1 MHTLSKSKIIAF
13 RQCPKRLWLEIH
25 RPDEMKYDLA
35 VKKAFAIGHQVGA
48 IAQKLFDPEQ
58 SGTLLD
64 AQTQGYEV
72 AFNRTQE
79 LIHAQNPGPIF
90 EAGFTAQGALAF
102 ADIMQPTSNS
112 DRPWRMIE
120 VKSAASVK
128 DYYYED
134 TAIQSY
140 VAIKSGVHLEGV
152 SVAHI
157 NSKWV
162 YPGVGNYHGLL
173 KTVDVTAEA
182 FSRHTDVGHWI
193 KEAQAVA
200 QSLDEP
206 DIDPGKQCKN
216 PNACGFIEYCTRGME
231 VIEYPIAWLPHI
243 QQKKI
248 DMLEAQGIVDLRE
261 VPDNYLTDT
270 QKLVR
275 DCTIQQKRFFE
286 LDKTKETLSKYP
298 FPALFLDFET
308 SNMAIPIWAGTR
320 PYEQTPFQYSLHI
333 LDSQGALS
341 HKEFIDLSGNNP
353 TRPFAEKLILDCG
366 IEGSIFVYNA
376 SFESSVIKRLAD
388 GFEDLKASLLAIN
401 ERLVDLQPIA
411 KSHHYHPNQKGS
423 WSIKELLPT
432 IDPELDYSKLE
443 GVQHGQMA
451 IDAYIEAIGSSTS
464 AERKTEIQT
473 QLLKYCELD
482 TLAMVRIWEA
492 FRGLRQLS

>member
-1 MHTLSKSKIIAF
+1 MSPTGKSAHSW
-13 RQCPKRLWLEIH
+13 Q
-25 RPDEMKYDLA
+25 
-35 VKKAFAIGHQVGA
+35 
-48 IAQKLFDPEQ
+48 
-58 SGTLLD
+58 
-64 AQTQGYEV
+64 
-72 AFNRTQE
+72 
-79 LIHAQNPGPIF
+79 
-90 EAGFTAQGALAF
+90 
-102 ADIMQPTSNS
+102 
-112 DRPWRMIE
+112 MIE

-128 DYYYED
+128 DYYLED

-140 VAIKSGVHLEGV
+140 VALQAGVPLEGV

-157 NSKWV
+157 DSKWV
-162 YPGVGNYHGLL
+162 YPGQGDYRGLL
-173 KTVDVTAEA
+173 KAVDVTNEA
-182 FSRHTDVGHWI
+182 FGRHPQVEQWI
-193 KEAQAVA
+193 HEAQKCAECP
-200 QSLDEP
+200 SEP
-206 DIDPGKQCKN
+206 NIEPGKQCTYPN
-216 PNACGFIEYCTRGME
+216 PCGFIEYCTRGME
-231 VIEYPIAWLPHI
+231 TVEYPLSWLPRI
-243 QQKKI
+243 TQKKM
-248 DMLEAQGIVDLRE
+248 DSLEAAGVKDLRDA
-261 VPDNYLTDT
+261 PDDYLTDT

-333 LDSQGALS
+333 LDSQGVLS